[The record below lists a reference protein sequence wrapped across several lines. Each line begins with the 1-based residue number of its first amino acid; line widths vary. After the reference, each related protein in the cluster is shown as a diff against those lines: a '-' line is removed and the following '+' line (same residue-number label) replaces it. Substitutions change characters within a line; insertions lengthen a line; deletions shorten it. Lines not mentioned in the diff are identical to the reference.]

1 MNNRRTVPIN
11 PMLCHN
17 IKFKITTTW
26 RGLLWDHIGC
36 TMLLSDFAFSW
47 DITKTFTDFHLRP
60 SAPSWAAL
68 CEVRQILG
76 FSPTGP
82 PRCGLLWVPVAVQL
96 PPPIIRR
103 PSWTSDF
110 FAINSI
116 NRVFNGMT
124 QTTLGIDNLFWP
136 HPKIAQI
143 AKAPSLYWP
152 IIPRILSIQMTR

>member
-1 MNNRRTVPIN
+1 
-11 PMLCHN
+11 MLCHN

-26 RGLLWDHIGC
+26 RGLIWDHIGC
-36 TMLLSDFAFSW
+36 TMQLSDLAFSW
-47 DITKTFTDFHLRP
+47 DINYQEFYR
-60 SAPSWAAL
+60 
-68 CEVRQILG
+68 
-76 FSPTGP
+76 FSPEAECSLLGSLVRSEADPRFLSYRPPT

-110 FAINSI
+110 FALNSI

>member
-1 MNNRRTVPIN
+1 MAIRAPDGANNYLKRASMRSHRLYYVPVW
-11 PMLCHN
+11 LCVFLRHYQ
-17 IKFKITTTW
+17 
-26 RGLLWDHIGC
+26 
-36 TMLLSDFAFSW
+36 DFY
-47 DITKTFTDFHLRP
+47 R
-60 SAPSWAAL
+60 
-68 CEVRQILG
+68 
-76 FSPTGP
+76 FSPEAECSLLGSLVRSEADPRFLSYRP